1 MFLSAVLC
9 YENNEY
15 IEYKEYIED
24 IKWKVYKRRLQL
36 YAEIAE
42 QSKIQGFI

>member
-24 IKWKVYKRRLQL
+24 IKWKVYKRRLQF
-36 YAEIAE
+36 YAGTAE
-42 QSKIQGFI
+42 QSNIPGFI

>member
-1 MFLSAVLC
+1 MNDRSESCGCGNMLIITHMFLSAVLC

-24 IKWKVYKRRLQL
+24 IK
-36 YAEIAE
+36 
-42 QSKIQGFI
+42 